1 MNLRRVLALALPLV
15 TTTIA
20 ALTPTGARACWDGIA
35 VSSDRV
41 VLGIDTPASWTPEG
55 ARHWAKWLGRLDALV
70 PAGKQ
75 LVVMQGAIEICD
87 DGHENCREA
96 AVGWDDGSAFTLF
109 QIAVALFEPNRQQV
123 AQARRA
129 GHVALTVQVAATFD
143 LAAAQA
149 LAVRINDAELE
160 LAGFYDVGGFPSTND
175 VAHVVERVTDDGV
188 RYEVVVGAFLDRAQ
202 AREALAVLD
211 EALTLDGF
219 VRPLDQR
226 TSADE
231 GC

>member
-1 MNLRRVLALALPLV
+1 MNLRRSLALALPLV
-15 TTTIA
+15 TTTLT
-20 ALTPTGARACWDGIA
+20 ALAPERAHACWDGIA

-41 VLGIDTPASWTPEG
+41 VLGIDTRASWSPEG

-75 LVVMQGAIEICD
+75 LVVMQGAVEICD
-87 DGHENCREA
+87 DGHENCEEA
-96 AVGWDDGSAFTLF
+96 AMTWDDGSAFTLF
-109 QIAVALFEPNRQQV
+109 QIAVALFDADGRQV
-123 AQARRA
+123 AHARRA
-129 GHVALTVQVAATFD
+129 GHTALTVQVAATHD
-143 LAAAQA
+143 AAAATA
-149 LAVRINDAELE
+149 LATRINDAELE

-202 AREALAVLD
+202 AHDALAALD
-211 EALTLDGF
+211 EGFGLHGF
-219 VRPLDQR
+219 VRTLDQR
-226 TSADE
+226 TLDDE